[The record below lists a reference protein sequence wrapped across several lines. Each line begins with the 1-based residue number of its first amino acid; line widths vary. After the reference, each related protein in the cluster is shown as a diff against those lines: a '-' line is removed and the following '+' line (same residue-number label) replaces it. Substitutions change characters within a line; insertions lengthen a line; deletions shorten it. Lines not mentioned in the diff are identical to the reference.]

1 MNTQAFLKTD
11 REVKLELNKQ
21 RNEIS
26 RNEIP
31 RNEIQRNEIPRNE
44 IQRNEIQRND
54 TPRYGTTVDLKT
66 NKIIDQTDKHL
77 TRDRNLKS
85 EKLNIKK
92 HRISRINVDSRN
104 RNKDPKNIIS
114 RFIKINSP
122 FLFIQGSN
130 ILEIKIPNGHDFNVD
145 DNITITNVNPQIV
158 TLRSNSLTLKKN
170 SKYLYINHQ
179 QHGFYG
185 SKNIIS
191 ISGVINA
198 DPSDSFFGNI
208 PLAIINATHNI
219 ILIES
224 NGVIDYNNYLID
236 LGIYSDNDF
245 IYTESS
251 YEIGILTYN
260 GIHIKYIN
268 ASYPIINNIQQ
279 GYHIIIETT
288 NTSIK
293 IKLPETA
300 TSTNTTSIGNNDI
313 LIGFI
318 SSTINGY
325 PDPDFYKFDLK
336 KTYYKVKKVKLV
348 STEIPNTEM
357 LIKNLPTNLKNNMLY
372 WQIQDDGDSIYS
384 INILSGNYDAD
395 SLKAELTDK
404 INNVSRNF
412 GSYLDKNLYS
422 EKCKSVIILNP
433 ANNLFSLQITSNI
446 TLSKNITINNSKY
459 LDPNKRI
466 NIIHPYHNLKAGDF
480 IQISNAFNVI
490 DSVSNGIKYYIP
502 SNIINTT
509 HQIESIGGINNYVIK
524 LNKYNAT
531 IINVINDDSITD
543 GGDAVIITFPLTIR
557 LLFNYKDTIG
567 NILGFKNVGDNY
579 SITIFDKIITN
590 KISYSD
596 GSELNSVGLIDQNI
610 PILNFR
616 TYPYILMVSEI
627 FSSNINYKD
636 STGVFAKLFLTG
648 NPGSMIYDQYVQLTE
663 ILPSAVSSL
672 NSLEFK
678 FLTPDG
684 IPYNFNGQDHSYTLE
699 LYEELEENFN

>member
-1 MNTQAFLKTD
+1 MTKQAFLKTD
-11 REVKLELNKQ
+11 REVKLELNKFEKTSKNQ
-21 RNEIS
+21 H
-26 RNEIP
+26 
-31 RNEIQRNEIPRNE
+31 EIQN
-44 IQRNEIQRND
+44 IQSNIYQ
-54 TPRYGTTVDLKT
+54 TPRYGSTVDLKT
-66 NKIIDQTDKHL
+66 NKLVEQTDKHL
-77 TRDRNLKS
+77 TRDRNFKS
-85 EKLNIKK
+85 KEINIKK
-92 HRISRINVDSRN
+92 YRISRINVDSRN

-114 RFIKINSP
+114 NFIKINSP
-122 FLFIQGSN
+122 FIFIQDSN
-130 ILEIKIPNGHDFNVD
+130 ILEIKMPIGHGLNVD
-145 DNITITNVNPQIV
+145 DNITISNVNPQII
-158 TLRSNSLTLKKN
+158 TLRSNSLNLKKN

-179 QHGFYG
+179 DHGFYG
-185 SKNIIS
+185 SNNIIS

-198 DPSDSFFGNI
+198 NPSNSLFGNI
-208 PLAIINATHNI
+208 PLSIINSTHSV

-236 LGIYSDNDF
+236 LGIYSDDDF

-251 YEIGILTYN
+251 YEINILTYN

-279 GYHIIIETT
+279 GYHNIIETT

-293 IKLPETA
+293 IELQKSASL
-300 TSTNTTSIGNNDI
+300 STGPVSIGNNDI
-313 LIGFI
+313 LIGLI
-318 SSTINGY
+318 SSTIDGY

-372 WQIQDDGDSIYS
+372 WQIQDDGDFIYS
-384 INILSGNYDAD
+384 VSLMTGNYDAE
-395 SLKAELTDK
+395 SLKAELIDK
-404 INNVSRNF
+404 ISNVSRKF
-412 GSYLDKNLYS
+412 GSYLDINLYS
-422 EKCKSVIILNP
+422 EKCKPVIILNP
-433 ANNLFSLQITSNI
+433 SNNLFSLQITSNI

-459 LDPNKRI
+459 PDPNKRI
-466 NIIHPYHNLKAGDF
+466 NIIHPYHNLKIGDF
-480 IQISNAFNVI
+480 IQISNAYNVI
-490 DSVSNGIKYYIP
+490 DSISNGKKYYIP
-502 SNIINTT
+502 SDIINTT

-531 IINVINDDSITD
+531 IINVINDDLITD

-557 LLFNYKDTIG
+557 LLFNYNDTIG
-567 NILGFKNVGDNY
+567 NILGFKNIGDNY
-579 SITIFDKIITN
+579 SITVFDKIITN
-590 KISYSD
+590 KISYLN
-596 GSELNSVGLIDQNI
+596 GSELNSVGLFDQNV

-663 ILPSAVSSL
+663 FLPSAVTSL

>member
-1 MNTQAFLKTD
+1 MSTQAFLKTD
-11 REVKLELNKQ
+11 REVKLELNKPKK
-21 RNEIS
+21 IS
-26 RNEIP
+26 KNQDD
-31 RNEIQRNEIPRNE
+31 IQNTQNTQSNIY
-44 IQRNEIQRND
+44 Q
-54 TPRYGTTVDLKT
+54 TPRYGSTVDLKT
-66 NKIIDQTDKHL
+66 NKLVEQTDKHL

-85 EKLNIKK
+85 EKINIKK
-92 HRISRINVDSRN
+92 YRISRINVDSRN

-122 FLFIQGSN
+122 FIFIQDSN
-130 ILEIKIPNGHDFNVD
+130 ILEIKMPIGHGFNVD
-145 DNITITNVNPQIV
+145 DNITISNVNPQIV

-170 SKYLYINHQ
+170 SNYLYINHQ
-179 QHGFYG
+179 KHGFYR
-185 SKNIIS
+185 SNNIIS

-198 DPSDSFFGNI
+198 NPSDSFFGNI
-208 PLAIINATHNI
+208 PLSIINSTHSI

-224 NGVIDYNNYLID
+224 NGVIDYNNYKID
-236 LGIYSDNDF
+236 LGIVSDNDF

-251 YEIGILTYN
+251 YEISILTYN

-279 GYHIIIETT
+279 GYHNIIETT
-288 NTSIK
+288 NNSIK
-293 IKLPETA
+293 IELSQ
-300 TSTNTTSIGNNDI
+300 STTLASLSTGTVSIGNNDI
-313 LIGFI
+313 LIGSI

-372 WQIQDDGDSIYS
+372 WQIQDDGDFIYS
-384 INILSGNYDAD
+384 IRIMTGNYDAD
-395 SLKAELTDK
+395 SLKAELIDK
-404 INNVSRNF
+404 ISDISRNF
-412 GSYLDKNLYS
+412 GSYLDINLYS
-422 EKCKSVIILNP
+422 EKCKPVIILNP

-459 LDPNKRI
+459 SDPKKRI
-466 NIIHPYHNLKAGDF
+466 NIIHPYHNLKVGDF
-480 IQISNAFNVI
+480 IQISNAYNVI
-490 DSVSNGIKYYIP
+490 DSISSNGTKYYIP

-531 IINVINDDSITD
+531 TINVINDDSITD

-567 NILGFKNVGDNY
+567 NILGFKNVSDNN
-579 SITIFDKIITN
+579 SITVFDKIITN
-590 KISYSD
+590 KISYLN
-596 GSELNSVGLIDQNI
+596 GSELNSVGLFDQNV

-663 ILPSAVSSL
+663 ILPSAVTSL

>member
-1 MNTQAFLKTD
+1 MSTQAFLKTD

-21 RNEIS
+21 KKIS
-26 RNEIP
+26 KNQDD
-31 RNEIQRNEIPRNE
+31 IQN
-44 IQRNEIQRND
+44 IQNIQNIYQ
-54 TPRYGTTVDLKT
+54 TPRYGSTVDLKT
-66 NKIIDQTDKHL
+66 NKLVEQTDKYL

-85 EKLNIKK
+85 EKINIKK
-92 HRISRINVDSRN
+92 YRISRINVDSRN

-114 RFIKINSP
+114 NFIKISSP
-122 FLFIQGSN
+122 FIFTQGSN
-130 ILEIKIPNGHDFNVD
+130 ILEIKMPIGHGFNVD
-145 DNITITNVNPQIV
+145 DNITISNVNPQIV
-158 TLRSNSLTLKKN
+158 TLRSNSLNLKKN
-170 SKYLYINHQ
+170 SNYLYINHQ
-179 QHGFYG
+179 KHGFYG
-185 SKNIIS
+185 SNNIIS

-198 DPSDSFFGNI
+198 NPSDSLFGNI
-208 PLAIINATHNI
+208 PLSIINSTHTV

-251 YEIGILTYN
+251 YEINILTYN

-279 GYHIIIETT
+279 GYHNIIETT

-293 IKLPETA
+293 IELPKSA
-300 TSTNTTSIGNNDI
+300 SFSTSTVPIGNNDI
-313 LIGFI
+313 LIGLI

-372 WQIQDDGDSIYS
+372 WQIQDDGDFIYS
-384 INILSGNYDAD
+384 VSLMTGNYDAE
-395 SLKAELTDK
+395 SLKAELIEK
-404 INNVSRNF
+404 ISDVSRNF
-412 GSYLDKNLYS
+412 GSYLDSYKNSYS
-422 EKCKSVIILNP
+422 EKCKPVIILNP
-433 ANNLFSLQITSNI
+433 ANNLFSLQITSDI
-446 TLSKNITINNSKY
+446 TLSKNITINNSKNS
-459 LDPNKRI
+459 DQKKRI
-466 NIIHPYHNLKAGDF
+466 NIIHPYHNLKVGDF
-480 IQISNAFNVI
+480 IKISNAFNVI
-490 DSVSNGIKYYIP
+490 DSVSNGVKSYIP
-502 SNIINTT
+502 SNIINAT

-531 IINVINDDSITD
+531 TINVMNDDSITD

-567 NILGFKNVGDNY
+567 NILGFKNVSDNN
-579 SITIFDKIITN
+579 SITVFDKIITN
-590 KISYSD
+590 KISYLN
-596 GSELNSVGLIDQNI
+596 GSELNSVGLFDQNV